1 MPSETL
7 NLEFLLQD
15 DGIGVYTTMAGGQL
29 KTRAEQEAD
38 ARHQEVI
45 ARQNAEARAQREAEA
60 RRDAEA
66 ELAELREKLK
76 RLEAKSTNS

>member
-1 MPSETL
+1 
-7 NLEFLLQD
+7 
-15 DGIGVYTTMAGGQL
+15 MAGKQL

-38 ARHQEVI
+38 AR
-45 ARQNAEARAQREAEA
+45 RDAEAHAQREADA

-76 RLEAKSTNS
+76 RLEAKSTDS